1 MTTQLFV
8 VTLNN
13 NNNGSSLQRK
23 HLQTPQ
29 QNDKLKRGNF
39 HSIAR
44 ISLAISEKIVIK
56 IHQNFCQK
64 TTRMGVS
71 HIGRAL
77 SIATLL

>member
-29 QNDKLKRGNF
+29 QNDKLETSTQLQEF
-39 HSIAR
+39 HWQSMR
-44 ISLAISEKIVIK
+44 K
-56 IHQNFCQK
+56 F
-64 TTRMGVS
+64 
-71 HIGRAL
+71 
-77 SIATLL
+77 